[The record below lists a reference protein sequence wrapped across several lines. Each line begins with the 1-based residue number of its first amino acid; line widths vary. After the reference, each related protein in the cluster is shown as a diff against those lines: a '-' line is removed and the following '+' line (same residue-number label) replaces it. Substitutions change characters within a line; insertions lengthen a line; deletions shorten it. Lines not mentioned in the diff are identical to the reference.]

1 MKLTKT
7 TLTILSIA
15 LTATMFAA
23 SPILTE
29 RQVFAYHTPSYH
41 ISPCNHLKSCYPN
54 DLRGVAYGPCF
65 QKEGKLLW
73 SYTWCVK
80 PGFKGGY

>member
-7 TLTILSIA
+7 TLSILSIA

-23 SPILTE
+23 GPILTE
-29 RQVFAYHTPSYH
+29 HLVFAFRSH
-41 ISPCNHLKSCYPN
+41 YPN
-54 DLRGVAYGPCF
+54 DLGGVAYGPCF

>member
-7 TLTILSIA
+7 TLSILSIA

-23 SPILTE
+23 GPILTE
-29 RQVFAYHTPSYH
+29 HQVFAY
-41 ISPCNHLKSCYPN
+41 LKSHYPN

>member
-7 TLTILSIA
+7 ITLSILSIA

-23 SPILTE
+23 GPILAE
-29 RQVFAYHTPSYH
+29 HQVFAYHIPH
-41 ISPCNHLKSCYPN
+41 YPN

>member
-7 TLTILSIA
+7 TLSILSIA

-23 SPILTE
+23 GPILTE
-29 RQVFAYHTPSYH
+29 HQVFAY
-41 ISPCNHLKSCYPN
+41 PN
-54 DLRGVAYGPCF
+54 DLGGVAYGPCF
-65 QKEGKLLW
+65 QKEGPLLW

-80 PGFKGGY
+80 PGFLGGFK

>member
-1 MKLTKT
+1 MKLMKT
-7 TLTILSIA
+7 TLSILSIA
-15 LTATMFAA
+15 LTAAMFAA
-23 SPILTE
+23 GPILTE
-29 RQVFAYHTPSYH
+29 HQVFA
-41 ISPCNHLKSCYPN
+41 YPN

-65 QKEGKLLW
+65 QHTHGHLW

>member
-1 MKLTKT
+1 MKLMKT
-7 TLTILSIA
+7 TLSILSIA

-23 SPILTE
+23 GPILPE
-29 RQVFAYHTPSYH
+29 HQVFATGT
-41 ISPCNHLKSCYPN
+41 PCNHLKSCYPN

>member
-1 MKLTKT
+1 MKLMKT
-7 TLTILSIA
+7 TLSILSIA

-23 SPILTE
+23 GPILTE
-29 RQVFAYHTPSYH
+29 HKVFAAG
-41 ISPCNHLKSCYPN
+41 PCNLLKSCYPN
-54 DLRGVAYGPCF
+54 NLRGVAYGPCF